1 MREIKFRG
9 KTVSHGKWVYGYYLV
24 NTFGEHTICN
34 KDGADRVVLESVGEY
49 TGLKDKNGLDIYEGD
64 ILKITCVCGHTE
76 NLPVKWQ
83 DGFNGY
89 FAEAKWQHDWS
100 RDQLHLQW
108 TERDCEL
115 VGNIYENPELLK

>member
-1 MREIKFRG
+1 MREIKFRAWSG
-9 KTVSHGKWVYGYYLV
+9 SKKKMVEPMTIINPTNSHAGG
-24 NTFGEHTICN
+24 
-34 KDGADRVVLESVGEY
+34 DVLMQF
-49 TGLKDKNGLDIYEGD
+49 TGLKDKNGKEIYEGD